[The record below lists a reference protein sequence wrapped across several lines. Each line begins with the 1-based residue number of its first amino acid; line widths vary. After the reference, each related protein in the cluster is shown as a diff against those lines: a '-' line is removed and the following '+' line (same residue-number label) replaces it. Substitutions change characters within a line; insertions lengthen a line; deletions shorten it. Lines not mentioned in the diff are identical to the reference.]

1 MKDSKSLLRQK
12 KLEKYNLIALPTID
26 LTPEE
31 ADKFID
37 CIYDQS
43 IMKNYARL
51 EKMSKPTKYI
61 RHIGFG
67 EGKFLYPGNY
77 FDESKYKK
85 QWTHNR
91 ITLTAQK
98 IRGCVA
104 VFDDDIEENIE
115 GPAYK
120 AHLMQIITKQIA
132 NELEFAYWMA
142 DTANYQGTAGAG
154 GTAWCPD
161 DIESLWDG
169 WRYQITH
176 SQVGQAYHNNVCGA
190 AHIKQACYTGSGAD
204 WTIAGDIAE
213 QNPAAPYNWEFKYA
227 QMIKNMPAK
236 YKSAFGLENMVFLNS
251 DLVTQDYITA
261 LSARAT
267 ALGDAIFTGK
277 VPPAYGRVPI
287 VDVPLMPTNLGADG
301 LGAVLESYG
310 ILGTGAYTDVL
321 LTFKNNLII
330 GIQKDIKM
338 EPQRSAADECV
349 YYFYTLK
356 VALSI
361 ENVHAIV
368 LTTCLTHKC

>member
-115 GPAYK
+115 GPAFK
-120 AHLMQIITKQIA
+120 THLVQIITKQIA
-132 NELEFAYWMA
+132 NELEFAYWMG
-142 DTANYQGTAGAG
+142 DTQGYQGNGG
-154 GTAWCPD
+154 GTSWCPD

-169 WRYQITH
+169 WRYIITH
-176 SQVGQAYHNNVCGA
+176 SQSGQTYYNDVCGEANIKSACDTSSA
-190 AHIKQACYTGSGAD
+190 AEWSLPGM
-204 WTIAGDIAE
+204 IAE
-213 QNPAAPYNWEFKYA
+213 QNSSQPYNWEFKYE
-227 QMIKNMPAK
+227 QMIKNMPAA
-236 YKSAFGLENMVFLNS
+236 YKAAFGLQNMTFLNS
-251 DLVTQDYITA
+251 DLVTMDYISA

-267 ALGDAIFTGK
+267 ALGDAVFTGK
-277 VPPAYGRVPI
+277 VAPQYGRVPI

-301 LGAVLESYG
+301 GTVDHFG
-310 ILGTGAYTDVL
+310 ILGTGSYTDVL

-330 GIQKDIKM
+330 GMQKEIKM
-338 EPQRSAADECV
+338 EPQRSAADECT
-349 YYFYTLK
+349 YYFYTMK
-356 VALSI
+356 VALAI
-361 ENVHAIV
+361 ENVNAIV
-368 LTTCLTHKC
+368 FTKCLTHQC

>member
-115 GPAYK
+115 GPAFK
-120 AHLMQIITKQIA
+120 THLVQIITKQIA
-132 NELEFAYWMA
+132 NELEFAYWMG
-142 DTANYQGTAGAG
+142 DTQGYQGTAGAG
-154 GTAWCPD
+154 GTSWCPD

-169 WRYQITH
+169 WRYIITH
-176 SQVGQAYHNNVCGA
+176 SQSGQTYYNDVCGA
-190 AHIKQACYTGSGAD
+190 ANIKEACDESSGAE
-204 WTIAGDIAE
+204 WSLPGMIAE
-213 QNPAAPYNWEFKYA
+213 QNTSQPYNWEFKYE
-227 QMIKNMPAK
+227 QMIKNMPAA
-236 YKSAFGLENMVFLNS
+236 YKAAFGLQNMTFLNS
-251 DLVTQDYITA
+251 DLVTMDYISA

-267 ALGDAIFTGK
+267 ALGDAVFTGK
-277 VPPAYGRVPI
+277 VTPQYGRVPI

-301 LGAVLESYG
+301 LTPDNYG
-310 ILGTGAYTDVL
+310 ILGTGSYTDVL

-330 GIQKDIKM
+330 GMQKEIKM
-338 EPQRSAADECV
+338 EPQRSAADECT
-349 YYFYTLK
+349 YYFYTMK
-356 VALSI
+356 VALAI
-361 ENVHAIV
+361 ENVNAIV
-368 LTTCLTHKC
+368 FTKCLTHQC

>member
-1 MKDSKSLLRQK
+1 MKDSKKMLRKQTITG
-12 KLEKYNLIALPTID
+12 YNLISLPTIQ

-31 ADKFID
+31 ATRFID

-43 IMKNYARL
+43 VMKNYARL
-51 EKMSKPTKYI
+51 EKMAKPTKYI

-67 EGKFLYPGNY
+67 DGKFLYPGER
-77 FDESKYKK
+77 FDEAKYKK

-91 ITLTAQK
+91 IVLETKK

-104 VFDDDIEENIE
+104 VFDDDLEEGIE

-120 AHLMQIITKQIA
+120 THLMNIITKQIA
-132 NELEFAYWMA
+132 NELEFAYYMA
-142 DTANYQGTAGAG
+142 DTAGYQGNGG

-176 SQVGQAYHNNVCGA
+176 SQVGQAYNNLVCGA
-190 AHIKQACYTGSGAD
+190 AHIKEACSTDSDAE
-204 WTIAGDIAE
+204 WTLPGDIVE
-213 QNPAAPYNWEFKYA
+213 QAAVAPFNQEYKYA

-236 YKSAFGLENMVFLNS
+236 YKQAFGLQNMVFLNS

-261 LSARAT
+261 LSNRAT

-277 VPPAYGRVPI
+277 MAPQYGRVPI
-287 VDVPLMPTNLGADG
+287 VDVPLMPTNLGTD
-301 LGAVLESYG
+301 VLPVDSYG
-310 ILGTGAYTDVL
+310 IIGTGAYTDVL

-338 EPQRSAADECV
+338 EPQRSAADECT
-349 YYFYTLK
+349 YYFYTMK
-356 VALSI
+356 VALAI
-361 ENVHAIV
+361 ENVNAIV
-368 LTTCLTHKC
+368 LTVCLTHQC

>member
-115 GPAYK
+115 GPAFK
-120 AHLMQIITKQIA
+120 THLVQIITKQIA
-132 NELEFAYWMA
+132 NELEFAYWMG
-142 DTANYQGTAGAG
+142 DTQGYNP
-154 GTAWCPD
+154 WCPD

-169 WRYQITH
+169 WRYIITH
-176 SQVGQAYHNNVCGA
+176 SQSGQAYYNDVCGA
-190 AHIKQACYTGSGAD
+190 ANIKEACDTSSGAE
-204 WTIAGDIAE
+204 WTLPGMIAE
-213 QNPAAPYNWEFKYA
+213 QNAAQPFNWEFKYE
-227 QMIKNMPAK
+227 QMIKNMPAA
-236 YKSAFGLENMVFLNS
+236 YKAAFGLQNMTFLNS
-251 DLVTQDYITA
+251 DLVTMDYISA
-261 LSARAT
+261 LSSRAT
-267 ALGDAIFTGK
+267 ALGDAVFTGK
-277 VPPAYGRVPI
+277 VTPQYGRVPI
-287 VDVPLMPTNLGADG
+287 VDVPLMPTNLGPDA
-301 LGAVLESYG
+301 LGGPFGDHFG
-310 ILGTGAYTDVL
+310 ILGGGSYTDVL

-330 GIQKDIKM
+330 GMQKEIRM

-349 YYFYTLK
+349 YYFYTMK
-356 VALSI
+356 VALAI
-361 ENVHAIV
+361 ENVNAIV
-368 LTTCLTHKC
+368 FTKCLTHQC